1 MTFDSKSFLSTVSA
15 RPGVYQMYDTEGR
28 LLYVGKAKNL
38 KNRLLSYFSNTGLN
52 AKTMALVTRIASI
65 DTTITSSET
74 EALLLENNLIKKNKP
89 PYNIL
94 LKDDK
99 SYPYIF
105 LSDHDFPLLCYARG
119 KKKKNGV
126 YFGPFPSSGAVRESL
141 SFLQKVFRL
150 RNCDDSYFNNRSRPC
165 LQHQIGRCTAPCVGL
180 ITKQQYEKDLS
191 HAKMFLQGKNPSL
204 IKELQNEM
212 EESSIS
218 MEFEQ
223 AGLIRDQIQYLRKVQ
238 ESQVIE
244 SGDGN
249 VDVVAIVQEQNVWAV
264 QILSIRHG
272 QMQGSRS
279 YYPRFN
285 MEETSEEALTAFVS
299 QYYLVM
305 GREIPDE
312 IILSHELNDLSVIQV
327 ALSDQKNKQV
337 KLSYSVRAERQRWLE
352 MSLNNA
358 QDAVRVKIRDKHH
371 MVALYEDLTAV
382 LALDEVPM
390 RMECFDIS
398 HSSGEATV
406 ASCVVFNRDGPLKS
420 DYRKFNIEGVE
431 GGDDYGA
438 MDQALSRRFKKVTE
452 DKMPDLLLVDG
463 GKGQV
468 GIAKRILAELG
479 LSNKIKLLGV
489 SKGAKRKAGMEVLLY
504 ENGEFTLDISSPALH
519 LIQQIRDESHRFAIT
534 GHRARRAKARGRSVL
549 EDIEGIGPKRRR
561 ELLRFFGDVGQIKS
575 ANVDEIRKVPGI
587 SRQLAQ
593 EIYDSLHG

>member
-1 MTFDSKSFLSTVSA
+1 MAFDPKSFLSNVSNK
-15 RPGVYQMYDTEGR
+15 PGVYQMHDTEGH

-38 KNRLLSYFSNTGLN
+38 KNRLTSYFSNTGLN
-52 AKTMALVTRIASI
+52 AKTMALVTRIESI
-65 DTTITSSET
+65 DVTITSSET

-105 LSDHDFPLLCYARG
+105 LSNHEFPLLAYARG

-180 ITKQQYEKDLS
+180 ITKPQYEKDLS

-204 IKELQNEM
+204 IKELQNDM
-212 EESSIS
+212 EVFAST

-223 AGLIRDQIQYLRKVQ
+223 AGIARDQIQYLRKVQ

-244 SGDGN
+244 SGNSN

-264 QILSIRHG
+264 QVLSIRHG

-285 MEETSEEALTAFVS
+285 MGETTEEALTAFAS

-305 GREIPDE
+305 GREIPEE
-312 IILSHELNDLSVIQV
+312 IIFSHTLNDLQVIQA
-327 ALSDQKNKQV
+327 ALTDQKGKQV
-337 KLSYSVRAERQRWLE
+337 KLSSSVRSERQRWLD

-358 QDAVRVKIRDKHH
+358 KDAVRVKIRDKHH

-382 LALDEVPM
+382 LALDEAPT

-420 DYRKFNIEGVE
+420 DYRKFNIEGIE
-431 GGDDYGA
+431 GGDDYAA

-452 DKMPDLLLVDG
+452 DKMPDLLLIDG

-468 GIAKRILAELG
+468 GIARKILADLN
-479 LSNKIKLLGV
+479 LTSKIKLLGV
-489 SKGAKRKAGMEVLLY
+489 SKGPARKAGMEVLLY
-504 ENGEFTLDISSPALH
+504 EGNEFTLDVASPALH

-575 ANVDEIRKVPGI
+575 ANVDEIAKVPGI

-593 EIYDSLHG
+593 EIYDNLHG

>member
-1 MTFDSKSFLSTVSA
+1 MPFDSKSFLSTVSIK
-15 RPGVYQMYDTEGR
+15 PGVYQMFDTEGQ

-38 KNRLLSYFSNTGLN
+38 KNRLSSYFSNTGLN
-52 AKTMALVTRIASI
+52 SKTMALVTRISNI
-65 DTTITSSET
+65 DVTITSSET

-105 LSDHDFPLLCYARG
+105 LSSHAYPLLCYSRG

-165 LQHQIGRCTAPCVGL
+165 LQHQIGRCSAPCVDL
-180 ITKQQYEKDLS
+180 ITKEQYAKDLD

-204 IKELQNEM
+204 IAELQQDM
-212 EESSIS
+212 ESAAEQ
-218 MEFEQ
+218 MLFEE
-223 AGLIRDQIQYLRKVQ
+223 AGVIRDQIQYLRKVQ
-238 ESQVIE
+238 ESQMIE
-244 SGDGN
+244 AGSGN
-249 VDVVAIVQEQNVWAV
+249 VDVVAIVQDQGVWAV

-279 YYPRFN
+279 YYPKYN
-285 MEETSEEALTAFVS
+285 MDETYGEAMQAFVS

-312 IILSHELNDLSVIQV
+312 IIISHEISDMDIVQSALGEQRGRKVKV
-327 ALSDQKNKQV
+327 AH
-337 KLSYSVRAERQRWLE
+337 SVRAERQKWLQ
-352 MSLNNA
+352 MSLHNA
-358 QDAVRVKIRDKHH
+358 EDAVRVKIRDKHH
-371 MVALYEDLTAV
+371 MAGLYDDLMQV
-382 LALDEVPM
+382 LALDEVPQ

-398 HSSGEATV
+398 HSHGEATV

-431 GGDDYGA
+431 AGDDYGA
-438 MDQALSRRFKKVTE
+438 MSQALERRFKKITE
-452 DKMPDLLLVDG
+452 DKTPDLLLIDG

-468 GIAKRILAELG
+468 GVARKVLADLN
-479 LSNKIKLLGV
+479 LTNRIKLLGV
-489 SKGAKRKAGMEVLLY
+489 SKGVTRKAGMEVLLY
-504 ENGEFTLDISSPALH
+504 EGGEFTLDLASPALH

-561 ELLRFFGDVGQIKS
+561 ELLRFFGDVGEIKS
-575 ANVDEIRKVPGI
+575 ANVDEIAKVPGI

-593 EIYDSLHG
+593 EIYDSLHS

>member
-1 MTFDSKSFLSTVSA
+1 MTFDSKSFLSTVSV

-105 LSDHDFPLLCYARG
+105 LSGHEFPLLCYARG

-165 LQHQIGRCTAPCVGL
+165 LQHQIGRCSAPCVGL

-204 IKELQNEM
+204 IKKLQNEM

-249 VDVVAIVQEQNVWAV
+249 VDVAAIVQEQNVWAV
-264 QILSIRHG
+264 QILTIRHG

-382 LALDEVPM
+382 LALDEAPM

-420 DYRKFNIEGVE
+420 DYRKFNIEGIE

-438 MDQALSRRFKKVTE
+438 MDQALSRRFKKVTD

-468 GIAKRILAELG
+468 GIAKRVLADLG

-575 ANVDEIRKVPGI
+575 ANVDEIGKVPGI

-593 EIYDSLHG
+593 EIYDSLHD

>member
-1 MTFDSKSFLSTVSA
+1 MAFDPKSFLSNVSNK
-15 RPGVYQMYDTEGR
+15 PGVYQMYDTEGH

-38 KNRLLSYFSNTGLN
+38 KNRLTSYFSNTGLN
-52 AKTMALVTRIASI
+52 AKTMALVTRIESI
-65 DTTITSSET
+65 DVTITSSET

-105 LSDHDFPLLCYARG
+105 LSNHEFPLLGYARG
-119 KKKKNGV
+119 KKKKNGI

-141 SFLQKVFRL
+141 NFLQKVFRL

-165 LQHQIGRCTAPCVGL
+165 LQHQIGRCTAPCVDL

-191 HAKMFLQGKNPSL
+191 HAKMFLQGKNLSL
-204 IKELQNEM
+204 IKELQNDM
-212 EESSIS
+212 EFFAST

-223 AGLIRDQIQYLRKVQ
+223 AGIARDQIQYLRKVQ

-244 SGDGN
+244 SGNSN

-264 QILSIRHG
+264 QVLSVRHG

-285 MEETSEEALTAFVS
+285 MGETTEEALTAFTS

-305 GREIPDE
+305 GREIPE
-312 IILSHELNDLSVIQV
+312 QIILSHTLNDLQVIQS
-327 ALSDQKNKQV
+327 ALSNQKGKQV
-337 KLSYSVRAERQRWLE
+337 KLSSSVRSERQRWLD

-358 QDAVRVKIRDKHH
+358 KDAVRVKIRDKHH
-371 MVALYEDLTAV
+371 LVALYDDLTAV
-382 LALDEVPM
+382 LALDEAPT

-420 DYRKFNIEGVE
+420 DYRKFNIDGIE
-431 GGDDYGA
+431 GGDDYAA

-452 DKMPDLLLVDG
+452 DKMPDLLLIDG

-468 GIAKRILAELG
+468 GIARKILADLN
-479 LSNKIKLLGV
+479 LSSKIKLLGV
-489 SKGAKRKAGMEVLLY
+489 SKGPARKAGMEVLLY
-504 ENGEFTLDISSPALH
+504 EGNEFTLDIASPALH

-575 ANVDEIRKVPGI
+575 ANVDEIAKVPGI

-593 EIYDSLHG
+593 EIYDDLHG

>member
-1 MTFDSKSFLSTVSA
+1 MAFDSKSFLSNVSNK
-15 RPGVYQMYDTEGR
+15 PGVYQMHDTEGH

-38 KNRLLSYFSNTGLN
+38 KNRLTSYFSNTGLN
-52 AKTMALVTRIASI
+52 AKTMALVTRIESI
-65 DTTITSSET
+65 DVTITSSET

-105 LSDHDFPLLCYARG
+105 LSNHEFPLLGYARG
-119 KKKKNGV
+119 KKKKNGI

-165 LQHQIGRCTAPCVGL
+165 LQHQIGRCTAPCVDL

-204 IKELQNEM
+204 IKELQNDM
-212 EESSIS
+212 EVFAST

-223 AGLIRDQIQYLRKVQ
+223 AGIARDQIQHLRKVQ

-244 SGDGN
+244 SGNSN

-264 QILSIRHG
+264 QVLSVRHG

-285 MEETSEEALTAFVS
+285 MGETTEEALTAFAS

-305 GREIPDE
+305 GREIPE
-312 IILSHELNDLSVIQV
+312 QIILSHTLNDLQVIQS
-327 ALSDQKNKQV
+327 ALSEQKGKQV
-337 KLSYSVRAERQRWLE
+337 KLSCSVRSERQRWLD

-358 QDAVRVKIRDKHH
+358 KDAVRVKIRDKHH
-371 MVALYEDLTAV
+371 LVALYDDLTAV
-382 LALDEVPM
+382 LALDEAPI

-420 DYRKFNIEGVE
+420 DYRKFNIEGIE
-431 GGDDYGA
+431 GGDDYAA

-452 DKMPDLLLVDG
+452 DKMPDLLLIDG

-468 GIAKRILAELG
+468 GIARKILADLN
-479 LSNKIKLLGV
+479 LSSKIKLLGV
-489 SKGAKRKAGMEVLLY
+489 SKGPARKAGMEVLLY
-504 ENGEFTLDISSPALH
+504 EGNEFTLDVASPALH

-575 ANVDEIRKVPGI
+575 ANVDEIAKVPGI

-593 EIYDSLHG
+593 EIYDNLHG

>member
-1 MTFDSKSFLSTVSA
+1 M
-15 RPGVYQMYDTEGR
+15 EGH

-38 KNRLLSYFSNTGLN
+38 KNRLTSYFSNTGLN
-52 AKTMALVTRIASI
+52 AKTMALVTRIESI
-65 DTTITSSET
+65 DVTITSSET

-105 LSDHDFPLLCYARG
+105 LSNHQFPLLAYARG
-119 KKKKNGV
+119 KKKKNGI

-165 LQHQIGRCTAPCVGL
+165 LQHQIGRCTAPCVDL
-180 ITKQQYEKDLS
+180 ITKQQYEKDLT

-204 IKELQNEM
+204 IKELQNDM
-212 EESSIS
+212 ETFASS
-218 MEFEQ
+218 MEFEE
-223 AGLIRDQIQYLRKVQ
+223 AGIARDQIQHLRKVQ

-244 SGDGN
+244 SGNSN
-249 VDVVAIVQEQNVWAV
+249 VDVAAIVQEQNIWAV
-264 QILSIRHG
+264 QVLSIRHG

-285 MEETSEEALTAFVS
+285 MEETTEEALTAFVS

-305 GREIPDE
+305 GREIPEE
-312 IILSHELNDLSVIQV
+312 IILSHRLNDLPIIQS
-327 ALSDQKNKQV
+327 ALSEQKGKQV
-337 KLSYSVRAERQRWLE
+337 RLSCSVRSDRQRWLE

-358 QDAVRVKIRDKHH
+358 KDAVRVKIRDKHH

-382 LALDEVPM
+382 LALDEVPT

-420 DYRKFNIEGVE
+420 DYRKFNIEGIE
-431 GGDDYGA
+431 GGDDYAA

-452 DKMPDLLLVDG
+452 DKMPDLLLIDG

-468 GIAKRILAELG
+468 GIARKILADLN
-479 LSNKIKLLGV
+479 LTSKIKLLGV
-489 SKGAKRKAGMEVLLY
+489 SKGAARKAGMEVLLY
-504 ENGEFTLDISSPALH
+504 EGAEFTLDITSPALH

-575 ANVDEIRKVPGI
+575 ANVDEIAKVPGI

-593 EIYDSLHG
+593 EIYDNLHG

>member
-1 MTFDSKSFLSTVSA
+1 MSFDSKSFLSNVSNK
-15 RPGVYQMYDTEGR
+15 PGVYQMYDTEGL

-38 KNRLLSYFSNTGLN
+38 KNRLTSYFSNTGLN
-52 AKTMALVTRIASI
+52 AKTMALVSRIASI
-65 DTTITSSET
+65 DVTITSSET

-105 LSDHDFPLLCYARG
+105 LSNHEFPLLCYARG

-165 LQHQIGRCTAPCVGL
+165 LQHQIGRCTAPCVDL

-191 HAKMFLQGKNPSL
+191 HAKMFLQGKNPFL
-204 IKELQNEM
+204 IKELQDDM
-212 EESSIS
+212 EQAAGL

-223 AGLIRDQIQYLRKVQ
+223 AAVIRDQIQHLRKVQ
-238 ESQVIE
+238 ESQIIE
-244 SGDGN
+244 SGNSN
-249 VDVVAIVQEQNVWAV
+249 VDIVAIVQEQNIWAV
-264 QILSIRHG
+264 QVLSIRHG
-272 QMQGSRS
+272 QMQGGRS
-279 YYPRFN
+279 YYPKFS
-285 MEETSEEALTAFVS
+285 MQETPQEALSAFVS

-305 GREIPDE
+305 GREIPED
-312 IILSHELNDLSVIQV
+312 IILSHELSDYAVIQAALSVEH
-327 ALSDQKNKQV
+327 NKQV
-337 KLSYSVRAERQRWLE
+337 KLSFTVRAERQRWLD
-352 MSLNNA
+352 MCINNA

-371 MVALYEDLTAV
+371 MVALYEDLTNV
-382 LALDEVPM
+382 LALDETPN

-438 MDQALSRRFKKVTE
+438 MNQALTRRFKKVTD

-468 GIAKRILAELG
+468 GIARKVLADLN
-479 LSNKIKLLGV
+479 LTNKIKLLGV
-489 SKGAKRKAGMEVLLY
+489 SKGVTRKAGMEVLLY
-504 ENGEFTLDISSPALH
+504 EGGEFTLDVSSPALH

-561 ELLRFFGDVGQIKS
+561 ELLKFFGDVGQIKS
-575 ANVDEIRKVPGI
+575 ANVEEIAKVPGI

-593 EIYDSLHG
+593 EIYDNLHG

>member
-1 MTFDSKSFLSTVSA
+1 MAFDSKSFLSNVSHK
-15 RPGVYQMYDTEGR
+15 PGVYQMHDMEGR

-38 KNRLLSYFSNTGLN
+38 KNRLTSYFSNTGLN
-52 AKTMALVTRIASI
+52 AKTMALVTRIESI
-65 DTTITSSET
+65 DVTITSSET

-105 LSDHDFPLLCYARG
+105 LSNHEFPLLAYARG
-119 KKKKNGV
+119 KKKKNGI

-165 LQHQIGRCTAPCVGL
+165 LQHQIGRCTAPCVDL
-180 ITKQQYEKDLS
+180 ITKQQYEKDLT

-204 IKELQNEM
+204 IKELQNDM
-212 EESSIS
+212 EVFAST

-223 AGLIRDQIQYLRKVQ
+223 AGIARDQIQHLRKVQ

-244 SGDGN
+244 SGNSN
-249 VDVVAIVQEQNVWAV
+249 VDVAAIVQEQNIWAV
-264 QILSIRHG
+264 QVLSIRHG

-285 MEETSEEALTAFVS
+285 MEETTEEALTAFVS

-305 GREIPDE
+305 GREIPEE
-312 IILSHELNDLSVIQV
+312 IILSHKLNDLTVIQS
-327 ALSDQKNKQV
+327 ALSEQKGKQV
-337 KLSYSVRAERQRWLE
+337 RLSCSVRSDRQRWLD
-352 MSLNNA
+352 MSLDNA
-358 QDAVRVKIRDKHH
+358 KDAVRVKIRDKHH

-382 LALDEVPM
+382 LALDEAPT

-420 DYRKFNIEGVE
+420 DYRKFNIEGIE
-431 GGDDYGA
+431 GGDDYAA

-452 DKMPDLLLVDG
+452 DKMPDLLLIDG

-468 GIAKRILAELG
+468 GIARKILADLN
-479 LSNKIKLLGV
+479 LTSKIKLLGV
-489 SKGAKRKAGMEVLLY
+489 SKGAARKAGMEVLLY
-504 ENGEFTLDISSPALH
+504 EGSEFTLDITSPALH

-575 ANVDEIRKVPGI
+575 ANVDEIAKVPGI

-593 EIYDSLHG
+593 EIYDNLHG